1 MIYHQLCLWT
11 QSGQLP
17 GPQGVDAKKS
27 PNLWTVAVTRPAF
40 EQWVAVRQR
49 PRRAGNGE
57 GALGNSSRGAFGA
70 VTPLLSAVLDAV
82 GQLGDLVV
90 DGAALGH
97 QRADLAVGVHD
108 GGVVAAAE
116 LSPDLGQ

>member
-1 MIYHQLCLWT
+1 MIYHQLRLWT

-17 GPQGVDAKKS
+17 GAQGVDARRS
-27 PNLWTVAVTRPAF
+27 PNLWRVAVTSPAF
-40 EQWVAVRQR
+40 EQWVAARQR
-49 PRRAGNGE
+49 STRAGE
-57 GALGNSSRGAFGA
+57 RRRRPRDSSRGAFRA
-70 VTPLLSAVLDAV
+70 VTRLLSAVLDAV

-108 GGVVAAAE
+108 GG
-116 LSPDLGQ
+116 

>member
-17 GPQGVDAKKS
+17 GPQGVDTKKS

-49 PRRAGNGE
+49 PMRAGNGE

-116 LSPDLGQ
+116 LRPDLGQ